1 MIVLLLLV
9 IGWVLFVWLT
19 DKKVKLKDEND
30 RCVP

>member
-1 MIVLLLLV
+1 MIELILFAVCWGLLV
-9 IGWVLFVWLT
+9 KVV